1 MTNLLEAEHLEK
13 RFGGLKALDDLSL
26 AIEEGELH
34 CLIGPNGA
42 GKSTFFKLVLGRYPP
57 SAGRVRFRGED
68 ITGLD
73 SYARIQR
80 GIGVKMQVPGVFAEL
95 PVVQNLTIALQNR
108 YERGRVR
115 QEVERLLELAD
126 LTSEAAKSA
135 GQLGHGQKQWL
146 EIAMAVGGQPS
157 LLLLDEPTAGLSPE
171 ETVKTGE
178 MVLAFNR
185 EGMTVVVVEHDMAFV
200 RQIARQVT
208 VLHLGRVFAQGT
220 IEAITANEAVQE
232 IYLGKGH
239 HHARH

>member
-1 MTNLLEAEHLEK
+1 VTALLEAEHLGK
-13 RFGGLKALDDLSL
+13 RFGGLMAVDDLSL

-68 ITGLD
+68 ITALE
-73 SYARIQR
+73 SYARIRR
-80 GIGVKMQVPGVFAEL
+80 GISVKMQVPGVFGEL
-95 PVVQNLTIALQNR
+95 PVAQNLTIALQNR
-108 YERGRVR
+108 FDRATVSR
-115 QEVERLLELAD
+115 EVERLLDFVD
-126 LTSEAAKSA
+126 LTADADKPAA
-135 GQLGHGQKQWL
+135 QLGHGQKQWL
-146 EIAMAVGGQPS
+146 EIAMAVGVQPN

-171 ETVKTGE
+171 ETIKTGE
-178 MVLAFNR
+178 MVIEFNR
-185 EGMTVVVVEHDMAFV
+185 RGMTVVVVEHDMAFV

-220 IEAITANEAVQE
+220 IDAISANEAVQE

-239 HHARH
+239 HG

>member
-1 MTNLLEAEHLEK
+1 VSALLEVEHLEK
-13 RFGGLKALDDLSL
+13 RFGGLKAVDDLSL

-68 ITGLD
+68 ITTLE
-73 SYARIQR
+73 SYARIKR
-80 GIGVKMQVPGVFAEL
+80 GISVKMQVPGVFGEL
-95 PVVQNLTIALQNR
+95 PVKQNLTIALQNR
-108 YERGRVR
+108 FDRATVNR
-115 QEVERLLELAD
+115 EVERLLDFVD
-126 LTSEAAKSA
+126 LTADADKPAA
-135 GQLGHGQKQWL
+135 QLGHGQKQWL
-146 EIAMAVGGQPS
+146 EIAMAVGVQPS

-171 ETVKTGE
+171 ETIKTGE
-178 MVLAFNR
+178 MVIEFNR
-185 EGMTVVVVEHDMAFV
+185 RGMTVVVVEHDMAFV

-220 IEAITANEAVQE
+220 IDAISANEAVQE

-239 HHARH
+239 HG